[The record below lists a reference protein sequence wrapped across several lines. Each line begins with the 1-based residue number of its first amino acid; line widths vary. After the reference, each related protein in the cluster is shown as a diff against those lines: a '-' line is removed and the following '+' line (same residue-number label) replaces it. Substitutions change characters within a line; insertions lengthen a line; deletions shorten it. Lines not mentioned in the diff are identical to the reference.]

1 MIKVGD
7 RLIQARKKLG
17 ISLEDASRATKIRA
31 EFLSALEQGNY
42 SKLPSS
48 TYIQGF
54 LRNYS
59 TFLKLPTKET
69 IALFKREFD
78 EREHLGLLP
87 KSFTNP
93 TPVPLFSLRIG
104 NLGIIIVLCILFIVG
119 FIGFEYRAAFI
130 NPHVILYQPKEN
142 MLITSN
148 ALTVQGKTDP
158 NTTVTVN
165 DQQTS
170 IDNNSNFTKTI
181 SVFPG
186 DTTIIIKAT
195 NSFGRKTTIVRHIVV
210 R

>member
-1 MIKVGD
+1 MIRVGD

-17 ISLEDASRATKIRA
+17 VSLEDAAKATKIRT

-54 LRNYS
+54 LKNYAS
-59 TFLKLPTKET
+59 FLKLPAKET

-93 TPVPLFSLRIG
+93 THSPLFSLRVG
-104 NLGIIIVLCILFIVG
+104 NLGLLIFLSIIFILG
-119 FIGFEYRAAFI
+119 FIGFEYKAAFI
-130 NPHVILYQPKEN
+130 NPNITISQPKEN
-142 MLITSN
+142 ALINSN
-148 ALTVQGKTDP
+148 SITVQGKTDP

-170 IDNNSNFTKTI
+170 IGNDSSFIKTI
-181 SVFPG
+181 SILPG
-186 DTTIIIKAT
+186 DTTIIIKAV
-195 NSFGRKTTIVRHIVV
+195 NSFGRKTTIARHIVV